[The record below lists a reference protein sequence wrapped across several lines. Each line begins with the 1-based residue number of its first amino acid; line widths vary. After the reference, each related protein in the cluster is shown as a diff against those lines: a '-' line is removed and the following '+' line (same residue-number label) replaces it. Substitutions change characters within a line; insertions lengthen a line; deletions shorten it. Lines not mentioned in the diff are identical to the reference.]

1 MSKTCLA
8 RGKTYL
14 LIVKWSVPGRISCLR
29 KCPHFF
35 SYFVSCLV
43 YLLIKKRSFIQDEL
57 LKAHKHREHHV
68 NIHVTGVWFGFGLT
82 VFNVTFNN
90 IAAIS

>member
-1 MSKTCLA
+1 MLTKISTLFSDISLA
-8 RGKTYL
+8 
-14 LIVKWSVPGRISCLR
+14 SCLYMD
-29 KCPHFF
+29 KQ
-35 SYFVSCLV
+35 
-43 YLLIKKRSFIQDEL
+43 RSFIQDEL

-82 VFNVTFNN
+82 MFNVTFDN